1 MMKLEHSILLG
12 AIQGITEWLPISSSA
27 QGILVMINY
36 LGMSPKSAFH
46 YIGILHFGTLLAVI
60 LKFRRDLRS
69 MLLGKDN
76 KLLAFLTVSTLASMI
91 SGSVSYF
98 FLEDFLGHVTK
109 NFVNL
114 FIAVM
119 LFITALL
126 LYLEG
131 KIKSPQLKELED
143 ITYVEM
149 LIVGLAQGFAI
160 LPGISRSGVTIATLL
175 LLGVRAETSLK
186 LSFLMSIPVVF
197 GAIFVISLESSLYSL
212 PIIAVVVGN
221 LASFI
226 FGYLTIDF
234 LLMVS
239 RRMRFD
245 IFCMFFSLII
255 FLFFVLDSCY
265 SKDYK
270 LLFVNYIDDG

>member
-46 YIGILHFGTLLAVI
+46 YIEILHFGTLLAVI

-197 GAIFVISLESSLYSL
+197 GAIFVISLESSLYS
-212 PIIAVVVGN
+212 PPFIAVVVGN

-255 FLFFVLDSCY
+255 FLFFVLDS
-265 SKDYK
+265 
-270 LLFVNYIDDG
+270 LL